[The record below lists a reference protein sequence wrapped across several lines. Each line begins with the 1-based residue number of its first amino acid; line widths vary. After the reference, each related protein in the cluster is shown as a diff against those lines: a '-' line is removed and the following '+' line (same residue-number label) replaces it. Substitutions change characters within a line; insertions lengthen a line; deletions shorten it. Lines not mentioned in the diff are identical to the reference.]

1 MENWQKRKIERS
13 LKYQTRVFSEHIN
26 ELVVVNREG
35 KEITLDDGRQ
45 LVEFVSCS
53 YLGLETHQAL
63 KKAVIDAVDR
73 FLAVVDVVHLYQDGT
88 SRWRRLGLLP
98 NAIATAAD
106 LGKCRKGGADEQS
119 ADQQF
124 KG

>member
-63 KKAVIDAVDR
+63 KKRLSMLSIVLVCR
-73 FLAVVDVVHLYQDGT
+73 FRSPERG
-88 SRWRRLGLLP
+88 
-98 NAIATAAD
+98 
-106 LGKCRKGGADEQS
+106 
-119 ADQQF
+119 
-124 KG
+124 